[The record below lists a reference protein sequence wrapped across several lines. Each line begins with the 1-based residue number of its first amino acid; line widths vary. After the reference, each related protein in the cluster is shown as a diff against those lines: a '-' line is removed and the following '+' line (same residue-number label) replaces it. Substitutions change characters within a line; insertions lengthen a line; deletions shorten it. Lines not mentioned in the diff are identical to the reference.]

1 MKPPRRAHGIL
12 AHYFRGPDDPVTDD
26 ALTAEQWSDGLD
38 AYGTRLIGAQEWLEA
53 FRKKK
58 LGDAVC
64 VTMDDGLVCQRIGL
78 EVLEA
83 RKLTAFLFI
92 ITGTLLGV
100 RNMVADAR
108 WIRMQYE
115 TPQAFDAAWRPY
127 ARAMLKARP
136 MPRAFLENRPYL
148 TVPERE
154 FRWWRN
160 ALVTPEQYERVMW
173 ALAPKKTPPWHWFGA
188 PDLRD
193 YHGRLHRVGFHSHS
207 HPMTLATLS
216 VEQQALE
223 YATSAYLIGTVGTS
237 AYMSHPCGSYTP
249 EGLRRLRAEGVLLGF
264 AATMMRPH
272 PLAMPSLRLKRRQ
285 KRSLRSP
292 AVRG

>member
-78 EVLEA
+78 EGLEA

-100 RNMVADAR
+100 RDMVADAR
-108 WIRMQYE
+108 
-115 TPQAFDAAWRPY
+115 WRPY

-223 YATSAYLIGTVGTS
+223 YATSAYLIGTGGTS
-237 AYMSHPCGSYTP
+237 AYMSHPCGSSTP
-249 EGLRRLRAEGVLLGF
+249 RGLGRARAGGGL
-264 AATMMRPH
+264 
-272 PLAMPSLRLKRRQ
+272 
-285 KRSLRSP
+285 P
-292 AVRG
+292 A

>member
-38 AYGTRLIGAQEWLEA
+38 AYGTRLIGAQEWLGA
-53 FRKKK
+53 VRKKK
-58 LGDAVC
+58 LGGAGGGPV
-64 VTMDDGLVCQRIGL
+64 GG
-78 EVLEA
+78 
-83 RKLTAFLFI
+83 
-92 ITGTLLGV
+92 

-115 TPQAFDAAWRPY
+115 APQAFDAAWRPY

-136 MPRAFLENRPYL
+136 MPRAFLENRPYRA
-148 TVPERE
+148 VPERE

-272 PLAMPSLRLKRRQ
+272 PLAMPRWSTGNWRL
-285 KRSLRSP
+285 P
-292 AVRG
+292 